1 MVNLSRT
8 QYMLLII
15 ATRGNRS
22 LIGQFFDKH
31 PKIYKLC

>member
-22 LIGQFFDKH
+22 LIGQLFDKH

>member
-15 ATRGNRS
+15 ATRGIRS